1 MTKITADHLA
11 RGAFVYI
18 RQSTADQLLHNP
30 ESRRRQYGLADRAR
44 QLGWT
49 TVEVIDD
56 DLGRSGGGI
65 NRPGFERL
73 LAAICDGRVGAVFAI
88 EASRLARNGRDWHTL
103 IEFCGLVGTVIVDED
118 GLYDPRH
125 PNDRLLLGMKG
136 TMSELELSLFRQ
148 RSQEALKQ
156 KARRGALFLGV
167 AAGYV
172 RAGRDRIEQDPD
184 QRVQDA
190 LRLVFAK
197 FAELQSV
204 RQVHVWLRDEGI
216 ALPVACHDA
225 AEGRSLVWK
234 QPLYNT
240 VHNILTNPVYAGAY
254 AFGRTMSKVSVED
267 GRKRV
272 KRGLRRPLAEWDVLL
287 KDQHEGYITWSE
299 FERTQRVIA
308 DNATGKGAAVRGAVR
323 RGELLLAGLLRCGHC
338 GRKLYVGY
346 GGKAGRYHCQ
356 GALVNHGTG
365 RCISFGSLR
374 ADDAVGTQVLR
385 ALKPL
390 GIDAAVK
397 ALQAQTSETSAA
409 QRQRELALE
418 QARYSATHARRQYDA
433 VDPGN
438 RLVAGELER
447 RWNEALQVVHRLEG
461 ELAAIDARKP
471 APLGKMERQHL
482 MELGADLE
490 LAWSHP
496 AATAATRKRI
506 LRAALRE
513 IVVRVDDNQIEMVL
527 HWQGGDHTALTLGRN
542 GAGKHRWTVPEDTLS
557 LIRDLAR
564 LMPDQQIA
572 RLLNR
577 AGKPTG
583 RGNGWT
589 KARVC
594 SFRHHHGIAVYREGE
609 WAERGE
615 ITLEAAAQMM
625 DVSVMTALRMI
636 RRGTIKGRQLCR
648 GAPWVI
654 KAVDV
659 GADREQNASQHSLP
673 SNPAQQSL
681 QFQ

>member
-1 MTKITADHLA
+1 MTKITAEHLG
-11 RGAFVYI
+11 RSAFVYV
-18 RQSTADQLLHNP
+18 RQSTADQLVHNQ
-30 ESRRRQYGLADRAR
+30 ESPRRQYGLADRAR

-49 TVEVIDD
+49 AVEVIDD

-73 LAAICDGRVGAVFAI
+73 LAAICEGRVGAVLAI

-118 GLYDPRH
+118 GIYDPRH
-125 PNDRLLLGMKG
+125 ANDRLLLGMKG

-148 RSQEALKQ
+148 RSHEALKQ

-172 RAGRDRIEQDPD
+172 KAGRDRIEQDPD

-190 LRLVFAK
+190 LKLVFSK
-197 FAELQSV
+197 FAEFQSV

-216 ALPVACHDA
+216 ALPVKSHKA
-225 AEGRSLVWK
+225 AEGRSIIWRL
-234 QPLYNT
+234 PLYNT

-254 AFGRTMSKVSVED
+254 AFGRTMSKVSVEK

-299 FERTQRVIA
+299 FERNQRVIA
-308 DNATGKGAAVRGAVR
+308 DNATGKGALAKGAVR

-338 GRKLYVGY
+338 GRKMYVGY
-346 GGKAGRYHCQ
+346 GGKAGRYYCQ
-356 GALVNHGTG
+356 GARVNHGTE
-365 RCISFGSLR
+365 RCISFGGLR
-374 ADDAVGTQVLR
+374 ADHAVGAEVLR
-385 ALKPL
+385 ILKPL

-397 ALQAQTSETSAA
+397 ALEAQTSETSAA
-409 QRQRELALE
+409 HRQLELALQ
-418 QARYSATHARRQYDA
+418 QARFAAAHARRQYDA
-433 VDPGN
+433 VDPAN

-447 RWNEALQVVHRLEG
+447 RWNEALEVVHQVEG
-461 ELAAIDARKP
+461 EIAAIEARKP
-471 APLGKMERQHL
+471 TPLGERERQHL
-482 MELGADLE
+482 MQLGADLE

-496 AATAATRKRI
+496 AATAAIRKRI
-506 LRAALRE
+506 VRAALNE
-513 IVVRVDDNQIEMVL
+513 IVARVESGFIEMVL
-527 HWQGGDHTALTLGRN
+527 HWQGGDHTALKLKMN
-542 GAGKHRWTVPEDTLS
+542 GVGKHRWTVPEDTLS
-557 LIRDLAR
+557 LIRELAR

-594 SFRHHHGIAVYREGE
+594 SFRSHHGIAIYREGE
-609 WAERGE
+609 WADRGE
-615 ITLEAAAQMM
+615 ISLEAAAQII
-625 DVSVMTALRMI
+625 DVSVMTALRLI
-636 RRGTIKGRQLCR
+636 QRGLIKGRQLCR

-654 KAVDV
+654 KAEDAAAYRARNAPQRPLS
-659 GADREQNASQHSLP
+659 AD
-673 SNPAQQSL
+673 PAQQTFE
-681 QFQ
+681 FQ

>member
-1 MTKITADHLA
+1 MTKITADHLG

-73 LAAICDGRVGAVFAI
+73 LAAICEGRVGAVFAI

-118 GLYDPRH
+118 GIYDPRH

-172 RAGRDRIEQDPD
+172 RAGRDRIEKDPD

-190 LRLVFAK
+190 LSLVFAK

-216 ALPVACHDA
+216 ALPVACHRA
-225 AEGRSLVWK
+225 AEGRSIVWRL
-234 QPLYNT
+234 PLYNT

-287 KDQHEGYITWSE
+287 KDQHEGYISWSE
-299 FERTQRVIA
+299 FERNQRVIA
-308 DNATGKGAAVRGAVR
+308 DNATGKGSAAVRGAVR

-346 GGKAGRYHCQ
+346 GGKAGRYYCQ
-356 GALVNHGTG
+356 GALVNHGTE
-365 RCISFGSLR
+365 RCISFGGLR
-374 ADDAVGTQVLR
+374 ADHAVGS
-385 ALKPL
+385 
-390 GIDAAVK
+390 GG
-397 ALQAQTSETSAA
+397 SA
-409 QRQRELALE
+409 
-418 QARYSATHARRQYDA
+418 
-433 VDPGN
+433 G
-438 RLVAGELER
+438 
-447 RWNEALQVVHRLEG
+447 
-461 ELAAIDARKP
+461 
-471 APLGKMERQHL
+471 
-482 MELGADLE
+482 
-490 LAWSHP
+490 
-496 AATAATRKRI
+496 
-506 LRAALRE
+506 
-513 IVVRVDDNQIEMVL
+513 
-527 HWQGGDHTALTLGRN
+527 
-542 GAGKHRWTVPEDTLS
+542 
-557 LIRDLAR
+557 
-564 LMPDQQIA
+564 
-572 RLLNR
+572 
-577 AGKPTG
+577 
-583 RGNGWT
+583 
-589 KARVC
+589 
-594 SFRHHHGIAVYREGE
+594 
-609 WAERGE
+609 
-615 ITLEAAAQMM
+615 LEAARHRCRGQGARGSDER
-625 DVSVMTALRMI
+625 DVSRPEATRAGAAAGALL
-636 RRGTIKGRQLCR
+636 G
-648 GAPWVI
+648 GAC
-654 KAVDV
+654 
-659 GADREQNASQHSLP
+659 P
-673 SNPAQQSL
+673 SAI
-681 QFQ
+681 